1 MGLFFSLPPPFYV
14 PAWFMEQFFAR
25 RTLMEPIYSWVGSP
39 GLKLKIICSL
49 FLPPDTDWGHPP
61 LRVSF
66 CPIPPP
72 LSTQLDRHVRASVLL
87 QLGNAVGGSMKMRVL
102 RCGFEEMKWESWENS
117 AHLSAGITLC
127 CHSAFPY
134 ILASDHTRWLL
145 INQSFYY
152 HWALGHLD
160 S

>member
-49 FLPPDTDWGHPP
+49 LLLPATDWGHPP

-66 CPIPPP
+66 CPIPPS
-72 LSTQLDRHVRASVLL
+72 LRTQLDRHVRASVLL
-87 QLGNAVGGSMKMRVL
+87 QLGGVVGGSMKMWVL
-102 RCGFEEMKWESWENS
+102 RCGFEEMKWESWEDS